1 MIHPEFKLNGQSF
14 STVQALEDFARN
26 WTLVS
31 GENRLIGEFI
41 LEWLNTDDFI
51 QVKTSGSTGTPK
63 LMTLQK
69 QHVQNSARATVDYF
83 QLFENTKALLCMSS
97 EYIAGK
103 MMLVR
108 AMTAGWDL
116 YAVEPTKNPLKN
128 ATTEFDFT
136 AMVPYQVFHAID
148 DLHKVKKIIIGGG
161 VIPQKLE
168 NQLQAIDTLAFAT
181 YGMTETISHIAA
193 RAVNGK
199 QRSTVFTALPHVEF
213 SQTPEGCLKI
223 SAPFIAEEIQVTN
236 DVVELIS
243 PTEFRFLGRID
254 NVINTGGV
262 KMYPEAIEQKLS
274 AFIEKPFFIASE
286 KDDALGERIILV
298 VEDKTELNFSH
309 FSEAFESLSAYER
322 PKKIYTLPNFIYTDT
337 EKIKRIEVLQ
347 LIQNMK

>member
-14 STVQALEDFARN
+14 TTVQDLKDLARN
-26 WTLVS
+26 WTSAS
-31 GENRLIGEFI
+31 GENRFIGEFI
-41 LEWLNTDDFI
+41 LEWLNADNFI

-69 QHVQNSARATVDYF
+69 QHVRNSARATVEYF

-116 YAVEPTKNPLKN
+116 YAVEPKKNPLQD
-128 ATTEFDFT
+128 ATMEFDFV
-136 AMVPYQVFHAID
+136 AMVPFQVFHAVD
-148 DLHKVKKIIIGGG
+148 HLHKVKKIIIGGG
-161 VIPQKLE
+161 AIPQKLE
-168 NQLQAIDTLAFAT
+168 NRLQEVDTLAFAT

-199 QRSTVFTALPHVEF
+199 QRSTVFTALPQVTF
-213 SQTPEGCLKI
+213 SQTSEGCLKI
-223 SAPFIAEEIQVTN
+223 NAPLISDEIQVTN

-243 PTEFRFLGRID
+243 PTAFRFLGRID
-254 NVINTGGV
+254 NVINTGGL

-274 AFIEKPFFIASE
+274 AYIEKPFFIASE
-286 KDDALGERIILV
+286 EDEALGERIIMV
-298 VEDKTELNFSH
+298 VENKTAMHTDDFH
-309 FSEAFESLSAYER
+309 EAFENLSTYER
-322 PKKIYTLPNFIYTDT
+322 PKKVYTVPSFSYTDT
-337 EKIKRIEVLQ
+337 EKIRRSEVLAK
-347 LIQNMK
+347 LGI